1 MTPARSH
8 IDYLNDIRKAVEKAI
23 GFMSGMSQEAFASDD
38 KTAYAVIRALELV
51 GEATKRI
58 PQEVRDKHPEV
69 PWRSMA
75 GIRDKLIHDYV
86 SVNLELVWK
95 TVWKICLICF
105 PRSNRILEDASKGP

>member
-1 MTPARSH
+1 MMPGRSH
-8 IDYLNDIRKAVEKAI
+8 IDYLDDIRKAVEKAI
-23 GFMSGMSQEAFASDD
+23 GFVGGMSQEAFASDD

-58 PQEVRDKHPEV
+58 PQEIREKHPEV

-86 SVNLELVWK
+86 TVNLELVWK
-95 TVWKICLICF
+95 TAVEDLPDLLPKVC
-105 PRSNRILEDASKGP
+105 RILEDSGK